1 MLREAVTDKT
11 ICLDL
16 NYARN
21 IYKFE
26 AKKILRKNELYRS
39 SNWYKLDGE
48 YYYFKYGDTFKEI
61 IGECIAHKL
70 DLATATYILAKK
82 DSYYAFA
89 TPNFKEK
96 GAEYYYLND
105 LVEKL
110 GIEPSILLD
119 KGSFRDIERE
129 LVKLYALDIFMRQF
143 DRCSCNIMF
152 KEDNSGIS
160 LAPVYDYSGSLEPWS
175 ISEYKNAVQ
184 NLELYSSSFDKFVL
198 EHPELR
204 DYLDYL
210 LRSVDLREIVSSV
223 ANRYSLNLK
232 DEDYEFY
239 RINDVISKKLVRRL
253 LWKK

>member
-1 MLREAVTDKT
+1 MLREAITDKT

-16 NYARN
+16 DYARN
-21 IYKFE
+21 IYKYE
-26 AKKILRKNELYRS
+26 AKRILNKGELYRS
-39 SNWYKLDGE
+39 KNWYKLDGE
-48 YYYFKYGDTFKEI
+48 YYYIKYNDTFNEV

-70 DLATATYILAKK
+70 DLATATYMLAKK

-96 GAEYYYLND
+96 GTNYYYLNN

-110 GIEPSILLD
+110 GVEPSILLD
-119 KGSFRDIERE
+119 KASFKDVERD

-143 DRCSCNIMF
+143 DRCGCNIMF
-152 KEDNSGIS
+152 KEDESGIS
-160 LAPVYDYSGSLEPWS
+160 LAPVYDYSCSLEPWDMD
-175 ISEYKNAVQ
+175 EYKNEIQ
-184 NLELYSSSFDKFVL
+184 TLKFDPTSFNKFVL

-223 ANRYSLNLK
+223 ADRYNLNLR
-232 DEDYEFY
+232 DTDYEFY
-239 RINDVISKKLVRRL
+239 RKNDEISKRLVRGL

>member
-21 IYKFE
+21 IRKSE
-26 AKKILRKNELYRS
+26 AKRILNKDELYRS
-39 SNWYKLDGE
+39 KNWYKLDGE
-48 YYYFKYGDTFKEI
+48 YYYIKYNDTFNEV

-70 DLATATYILAKK
+70 DLATATYMLAKR
-82 DSYYAFA
+82 DNTYAFA

-129 LVKLYALDIFMRQF
+129 LVKLYTLDIFMRQF

-160 LAPVYDYSGSLEPWS
+160 LAPVYDYACSLQDCDMD
-175 ISEYKNAVQ
+175 EYQ
-184 NLELYSSSFDKFVL
+184 NDIETLELNSSSFDKFVL

-239 RINDVISKKLVRRL
+239 RINDEISKKLVRRL

>member
-1 MLREAVTDKT
+1 M
-11 ICLDL
+11 
-16 NYARN
+16 
-21 IYKFE
+21 
-26 AKKILRKNELYRS
+26 
-39 SNWYKLDGE
+39 
-48 YYYFKYGDTFKEI
+48 
-61 IGECIAHKL
+61 
-70 DLATATYILAKK
+70 
-82 DSYYAFA
+82 
-89 TPNFKEK
+89 
-96 GAEYYYLND
+96 
-105 LVEKL
+105 VEKL

-119 KGSFRDIERE
+119 KASFKDIERD

-152 KEDNSGIS
+152 KEDKSGIS
-160 LAPVYDYSGSLEPWS
+160 LAPVYDYTCSLQNWDMD
-175 ISEYKNAVQ
+175 EYQNDVQ
-184 NLELYSSSFDKFVL
+184 NLELNSSSFDKFIL

-239 RINDVISKKLVRRL
+239 RENDEISKRLVRGL